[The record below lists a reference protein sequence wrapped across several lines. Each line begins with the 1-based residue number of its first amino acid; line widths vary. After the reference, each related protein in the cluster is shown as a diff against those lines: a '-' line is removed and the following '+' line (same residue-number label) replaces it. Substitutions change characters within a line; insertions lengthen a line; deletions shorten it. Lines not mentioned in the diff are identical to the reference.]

1 MLLDLLFSG
10 NIQAAIISFLL
21 SVPIIILVMSVHE
34 YAHGVVAKKLGD
46 PTAESLGRL
55 TLNPFKHIDIIGFLM
70 FLIIGIGYAKPVPI
84 NSRYFKKPKRDMAL
98 VGAAGP
104 ISNVLMALLFGF
116 FMKLFY
122 LLLPFLPMN
131 ETSVVAYGYLVQILY
146 YGIAY
151 NVIFAIFNLIP
162 IPPLDGSRILYAF
175 LPSKALLWFQRYEQY
190 FFWGLLGVFLIFN
203 IFNIDIIGGVANFF
217 INIIFKIF
225 FISSRFIF
233 LLLLQ
238 LH

>member
-10 NIQAAIISFLL
+10 DIRGAIISFLL

-116 FMKLFY
+116 LMKLFY

-203 IFNIDIIGGVANFF
+203 ILNINIIGGVASFFVNLIYKLFF
-217 INIIFKIF
+217 I
-225 FISSRFIF
+225 
-233 LLLLQ
+233 
-238 LH
+238 